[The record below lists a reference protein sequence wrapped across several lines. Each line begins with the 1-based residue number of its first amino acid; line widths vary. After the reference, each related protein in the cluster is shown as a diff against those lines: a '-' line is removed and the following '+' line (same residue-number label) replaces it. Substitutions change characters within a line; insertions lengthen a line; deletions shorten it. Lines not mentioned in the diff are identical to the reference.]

1 MKSPKAAQ
9 RQARRLTAFEAF
21 LHIRERMR
29 SKSPTSVIRLG
40 DGEGA
45 LLGYPTITNRQDVD
59 RFLLIWLRTKAIP
72 EEEVL
77 ALASALKQAVSNAD
91 IIGLPREKQIR
102 EGFHPWRAVQKSAD
116 ALRLPI
122 RVPPM
127 PRNLWRAVQES
138 VDALGLI
145 SPSTLETHTAL
156 HRLLQHALLYRPILQ
171 DSAFLGIISCRPIA
185 ESLQQLFNID
195 QVRWHGVQGELD
207 ATGPVETAHYPD
219 GFRELRRTLTVPFS
233 RRGVPRWRRPLRQGV
248 LPMDQGA
255 WRHRHRHRFHLRL
268 LGQPRTG
275 RQASPQPRCVSRDSK
290 HQEACCNRS
299 IQQPCRRVRAGC
311 AARGR
316 SRKLRS
322 VASRGLVRV
331 DEEAAIPP

>member
-9 RQARRLTAFEAF
+9 RQARRLTAFEVF

-72 EEEVL
+72 EEDVL

-102 EGFHPWRAVQKSAD
+102 EGFH
-116 ALRLPI
+116 
-122 RVPPM
+122 
-127 PRNLWRAVQES
+127 LWRAVQES

-219 GFRELRRTLTVPFS
+219 GFQELRQTLTVPFPGAVFLVGAGAFGKVYCQWIKE
-233 RRGVPRWRRPLRQGV
+233 RGGIAIDIGSIFDSWANLGRVDRPARSLDVYRAIPSIKKLAAIERYNNLADELALDVPRADARASYVRS
-248 LPMDQGA
+248 LPEA
-255 WRHRHRHRFHLRL
+255 W
-268 LGQPRTG
+268 
-275 RQASPQPRCVSRDSK
+275 
-290 HQEACCNRS
+290 
-299 IQQPCRRVRAGC
+299 
-311 AARGR
+311 
-316 SRKLRS
+316 
-322 VASRGLVRV
+322 
-331 DEEAAIPP
+331 

>member
-9 RQARRLTAFEAF
+9 RQARRLTAFEVF

-59 RFLLIWLRTKAIP
+59 RFLSIWLRTKAIP
-72 EEEVL
+72 EEKVL

-102 EGFHPWRAVQKSAD
+102 EGFHPWWRAVQESVN

-219 GFRELRRTLTVPFS
+219 GFRELRRTLTVPFPGAVFLVGAGPFGKVYCQWIKE
-233 RRGVPRWRRPLRQGV
+233 RGGIAIDIGSIFDSWANLGRVGGPARSLDVYRAIPSIKKLAAIERYNNLADEFALDVPRADARASYVRS
-248 LPMDQGA
+248 LPEA
-255 WRHRHRHRFHLRL
+255 W
-268 LGQPRTG
+268 
-275 RQASPQPRCVSRDSK
+275 
-290 HQEACCNRS
+290 
-299 IQQPCRRVRAGC
+299 
-311 AARGR
+311 
-316 SRKLRS
+316 
-322 VASRGLVRV
+322 
-331 DEEAAIPP
+331 